1 MQIGIMKASDNLC
14 TELGHLWY
22 SHLYFLYNN
31 YWDKFLH
38 KMLHVR
44 HVAKGNLRVCYV
56 NETSRFPYYSE
67 IYV

>member
-1 MQIGIMKASDNLC
+1 MHRTWATCGTLI
-14 TELGHLWY
+14 
-22 SHLYFLYNN
+22 LYFLYNN